1 VSTYYVYI
9 LSNASRLLYTGIT
22 SNLERRVWEH
32 KRKVIP
38 GFTSK
43 YNLHHLV
50 YFETFGDVRAAITRE
65 KQIKAWRREKR
76 VTLIRGK
83 NPHWADLASDWFKRR
98 LPRSAKRIVLKTTG
112 AQELPSPRTRGK

>member
-1 VSTYYVYI
+1 VSAYYVYI

-43 YNLHHLV
+43 YNLHQLV
-50 YFETFGDVRAAITRE
+50 YFETFGDVRAAIARE
-65 KQIKAWRREKR
+65 KQIKAWRRDKR
-76 VTLIRGK
+76 VSMIREK
-83 NPHWADLASDWFKRR
+83 NPHWTDLASCWFNRK
-98 LPRSAKRIVLKTTG
+98 LPASPKRIARRAAADG
-112 AQELPSPRTRGK
+112 